1 MSNFRNLNVNN
12 VGHET
17 ISLINEFSHQIL
29 NNVCEFVQPVVHQLN
44 PNINITN
51 SEEDYVNKYIQLERN
66 DTDTLIMLLGYL
78 PGVKKE
84 SLNIS
89 LNNTTLSI
97 SGKTNFNQTSSENT
111 SQDWSYVKNRRY
123 YRTYN
128 VPTNTISEDIT
139 VSYNDGVLKLVI
151 KKHRLPIPNNVSI
164 NIEVQ

>member
-1 MSNFRNLNVNN
+1 MSNFRNFNVNN

-29 NNVCEFVQPVVHQLN
+29 NNVCEFVRPVVHQIN

-66 DTDTLIMLLGYL
+66 DTENLIMLLGYL
-78 PGVKKE
+78 PGVRKD

-89 LNNTTLSI
+89 LNGTTLSI

-111 SQDWSYVKNRRY
+111 GQDWSYVKNRRY

-128 VPTNTISEDIT
+128 VPTDTTSKDIN

-151 KKHRLPIPNNVSI
+151 KKHRLPTPNNVSI

>member
-1 MSNFRNLNVNN
+1 MSNFRNFNVNN

-78 PGVKKE
+78 PGVIKE

-97 SGKTNFNQTSSENT
+97 SGKTNFNQTSSENAD
-111 SQDWSYVKNRRY
+111 QDWSYVKNRRY

-128 VPTNTISEDIT
+128 VPTNTTSEDIN

-151 KKHRLPIPNNVSI
+151 KKHRLPEPNNVSI

>member
-1 MSNFRNLNVNN
+1 
-12 VGHET
+12 
-17 ISLINEFSHQIL
+17 LINEFSHQIL

-51 SEEDYVNKYIQLERN
+51 NEVDYVNKYIQLERN

-84 SLNIS
+84 SLTITFNG
-89 LNNTTLSI
+89 TTLII

-111 SQDWSYVKNRRY
+111 CQDWSYVKNRHY

-128 VPTNTISEDIT
+128 VPTDTTPDDIN
-139 VSYNDGVLKLVI
+139 VSYNDGVLQLVI
-151 KKHRLPIPNNVSI
+151 KKQLLPEPNNVSI